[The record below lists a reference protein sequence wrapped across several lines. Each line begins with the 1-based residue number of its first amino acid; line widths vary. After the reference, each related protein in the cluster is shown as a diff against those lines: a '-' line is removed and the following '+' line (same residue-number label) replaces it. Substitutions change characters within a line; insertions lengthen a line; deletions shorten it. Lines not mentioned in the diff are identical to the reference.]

1 MPLTAF
7 GSPDSSTGW
16 MARALGAL
24 YVCGGLVAVAWVAIP
39 HADPTGDTVVLA
51 TAVSAVLLGA
61 ALLVVPFG
69 PWPRWALH
77 ACIAGIQVV
86 VSTAYV
92 ATDSAVTDGRFFYAW
107 ATPYSAFFFGRGAM
121 AGHVAWT
128 AVCQVV
134 ALVLIGDPFAE
145 SARSFLMTTGTVVAV
160 GLLVNLVADRMRA
173 SQDQLRHAALHDPLT
188 GLVNR
193 RGLAVALERAL
204 ADARRTRT
212 KVAVLLVDLDHFKL
226 VNDTHGHHV
235 GDRML
240 AEVAPR
246 LLRAVR
252 GGDVVGRM
260 GGDEFAVVCPGVRDE
275 ADVQPVLNRL
285 REAWQPV
292 TLDPGDLPLSG
303 SVGVVVC
310 DGTATADAV
319 LRDADVALYRAKDVQ
334 RGSAVVFDTSLR
346 SSVER
351 ETTLDRALR
360 GAVERGE
367 LALHFQP
374 IVDLRTE
381 EVVGAE
387 ALMRWTSPALGAVS
401 PVEFIPL
408 AEDRGLITELGGWA
422 LEECCR
428 TIAAWRSEGRVSPSF
443 RVTLNVSA
451 HQLRPCFAGEVRAA
465 RERHGLPA
473 EALCLEITESVLLGD
488 ADPAAQCLAELTE
501 AGTALLLDD
510 FGTGYS
516 SLSYLHRF
524 PLSAIKLDRSFVESA
539 CTSPRQRALLEAI
552 RAMADALGMRVVA
565 EGVETAEVADAL
577 RALGYTRAQGYLW
590 SPPVPAD
597 AFPGSVALGALT
609 PRP

>member
-260 GGDEFAVVCPGVRDE
+260 GGDEFAVVCPG
-275 ADVQPVLNRL
+275 
-285 REAWQPV
+285 
-292 TLDPGDLPLSG
+292 
-303 SVGVVVC
+303 
-310 DGTATADAV
+310 
-319 LRDADVALYRAKDVQ
+319 RA
-334 RGSAVVFDTSLR
+334 
-346 SSVER
+346 
-351 ETTLDRALR
+351 
-360 GAVERGE
+360 
-367 LALHFQP
+367 
-374 IVDLRTE
+374 
-381 EVVGAE
+381 
-387 ALMRWTSPALGAVS
+387 
-401 PVEFIPL
+401 
-408 AEDRGLITELGGWA
+408 
-422 LEECCR
+422 
-428 TIAAWRSEGRVSPSF
+428 
-443 RVTLNVSA
+443 
-451 HQLRPCFAGEVRAA
+451 
-465 RERHGLPA
+465 
-473 EALCLEITESVLLGD
+473 
-488 ADPAAQCLAELTE
+488 
-501 AGTALLLDD
+501 
-510 FGTGYS
+510 
-516 SLSYLHRF
+516 
-524 PLSAIKLDRSFVESA
+524 
-539 CTSPRQRALLEAI
+539 
-552 RAMADALGMRVVA
+552 
-565 EGVETAEVADAL
+565 
-577 RALGYTRAQGYLW
+577 
-590 SPPVPAD
+590 
-597 AFPGSVALGALT
+597 
-609 PRP
+609 